1 VFVDQSL
8 STKGLPVEAGRPKP
22 RSELHDCWA
31 TPLAWLVSYAEYFG
45 AYVSVC
51 HESALKKLWS
61 IMMFATQR
69 IVSAPG
75 PCCCAPVKEDRSPMT
90 PFASMALW
98 KNIRPASTA
107 LFQHAALAASK
118 QADT

>member
-1 VFVDQSL
+1 MPADQSL
-8 STKGLPVEAGRPKP
+8 STKALPDDAGKPKP
-22 RSELHDCWA
+22 NKESQAIWA
-31 TPLAWLVSYAEYFG
+31 PPLFCLPSYPPYRV

-51 HESALKKLWS
+51 QGSALKKLWS

-107 LFQHAALAASK
+107 LFQNAALAASK
-118 QADT
+118 QAHT